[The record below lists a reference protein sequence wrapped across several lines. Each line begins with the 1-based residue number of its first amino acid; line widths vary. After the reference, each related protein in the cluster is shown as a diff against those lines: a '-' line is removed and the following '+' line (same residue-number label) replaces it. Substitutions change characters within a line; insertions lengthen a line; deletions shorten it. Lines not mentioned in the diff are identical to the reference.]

1 MTTTTKY
8 IRDSVAFKH
17 NPNFFLQAYTL
28 DEYVDD
34 KKEKLT
40 GNLYIRIKRSANG
53 KRLFKNYYAKLS
65 PNKWQIIGSVDD
77 ISYRDAI
84 TQCIAMEEAFRNENN
99 EFIFK
104 NAFEAFLKVND
115 TLKIATIDKKRKLFN
130 HAQVIHNTDIRLIR
144 WQAIQDIVIELRER
158 KVYTS
163 MSQFFSLMRD
173 FFAWAFA
180 NNMVE
185 KDITWGQ
192 KLKYIKVYEKGQYA
206 YIQGTDALKS
216 LVEYI
221 YSYPHQSNIRNAL
234 IFGLLSGLR
243 SANIRNLHEKNIKI
257 DENGEYYLAF
267 AENETKLGK
276 VEYLGLPQEI
286 GKWLSQ
292 QNHNINGYIFESRKT
307 HLAPTS
313 EALSKALK
321 GFQHENI
328 KGDRAI
334 TTHSLRKALS
344 TFCYENLNQNKL
356 SEYEIETTLW
366 HQQNKV
372 AMSYNKST
380 NTETS
385 RKVLTWWLG
394 YINSIVDFNILG
406 DKNE

>member
-1 MTTTTKY
+1 MKKTKY
-8 IRDSVAFKH
+8 IRDNIEFRKDPYS
-17 NPNFFLQAYTL
+17 FLMAYTL

-34 KKEKLT
+34 KKEKLNN
-40 GNLYIRIKRSANG
+40 NLYVRIKRSANG

-115 TLKIATIDKKRKLFN
+115 TLKEATISKKRKLFN
-130 HAQVIHNTDIRLIR
+130 HAQNLHNTDIRLIK
-144 WQAIQDIVIELRER
+144 WQSIQDIIIELRNR

-163 MSQFFSLMRD
+163 MAQFFSVMQD

-180 NNMVE
+180 NNMIE

-206 YIQGTDALKS
+206 YIQGTDALKK

-276 VEYLGLPQEI
+276 VEYLGIPQEL
-286 GKWLSQ
+286 GKWLNK
-292 QNHNINGYIFESRKT
+292 QNHNLNGYIFESRKT

-321 GFQHENI
+321 SFKHKDI
-328 KGDRAI
+328 KGDRNL
-334 TTHSLRKALS
+334 TTHSLRKAVS

-356 SEYEIETTLW
+356 SEYAIETTLW
-366 HQQNKV
+366 HSQSKV

-380 NTETS
+380 NIEIT
-385 RKVLTWWLG
+385 RKVLSWWLD
-394 YINSIVDFNILG
+394 YIRSIVNFNILE
-406 DKNE
+406 DYKNE